1 MARTAQLALPLVAPA
16 QAQKHVTINE
26 ALARLDAAA
35 QLRVLSSAL
44 LVPPATAADGES
56 YLVPAG
62 ATDEWAGSAG
72 RIAVWSN
79 GGWLFLA
86 PMAGW
91 RVWDESLATHRTY
104 DGSAWIP
111 DAVAVSSRG
120 AALRW
125 RVIEFD
131 HAVVP
136 GATNT
141 TSVEIPAHAQVA
153 GVTGRVVVALAGAGL
168 TGWKTGVGGAD
179 NRYGSGLGTGLNSYL
194 VGLSGTPVTYY
205 EATPLLLSAEGGTF
219 SAGVIRLALHVLQLE
234 PPRAV

>member
-35 QLRVLSSAL
+35 QLRVVSSAL

-91 RVWDESLATHRTY
+91 RVWDESLAAHRTY

-153 GVTGRVVVALAGAGL
+153 RRDGAGRR
-168 TGWKTGVGGAD
+168 GFGGSRPD
-179 NRYGSGLGTGLNSYL
+179 RVEDGCRRGRQQVRLGAGDGAQL
-194 VGLSGTPVTYY
+194 LSGRT
-205 EATPLLLSAEGGTF
+205 EWNAGDLL
-219 SAGVIRLALHVLQLE
+219 
-234 PPRAV
+234 